1 LIVDECSNVPANEA
15 ANHQAS
21 DAPDA
26 FSDFRAIGESF
37 GIPLEDICATL
48 LVILDRKFPPPAFE
62 FSVN

>member
-1 LIVDECSNVPANEA
+1 VDQCSNDPAKEA
-15 ANHQAS
+15 ANHQTS
-21 DAPDA
+21 GAPDP
-26 FSDFRAIGESF
+26 FSDFSAIGESF